1 MAAPHFL
8 IGGRINGGFIGEYDD
23 LSKLWKN
30 NINYKIDYR
39 SLYEFVLRKHFNI
52 KNNPFSKFENKLII

>member
-1 MAAPHFL
+1 MSEWP
-8 IGGRINGGFIGEYDD
+8 IGGKINGGIIGEYED
-23 LSKLWKN
+23 LSKLWNN

-39 SLYEFVLRKHFNI
+39 SLYEFVLRQHFNI